1 MLEETRAE
9 LRLAEVARAKR
20 KGFDG
25 LFGSAESGV
34 DSPDRKQSSSSRP
47 FRYDDSDDD
56 GTLIH
61 FQRTDSKEYKFKAPA
76 AANWVTY
83 KEENKAQR
91 DLIDALRKAGYLQWN
106 SDDDLSKIDK
116 EKRLGEYWFD
126 HLYTGF
132 YMRRS
137 ENAIPDAKK
146 SSLPPHANRFDP
158 SHPCQYE
165 IPYLCPQFC

>member
-1 MLEETRAE
+1 MNLRAPEVVPSLTPMLEETRAE
-9 LRLAEVARAKR
+9 LRMAEDARAKR
-20 KGFDG
+20 KRFEY
-25 LFGSAESGV
+25 LFGPAESV
-34 DSPDRKQSSSSRP
+34 FDSVPDRKPQWSRE
-47 FRYDDSDDD
+47 
-56 GTLIH
+56 
-61 FQRTDSKEYKFKAPA
+61 KYKFKAPA